1 MRCGGGGMITINDWM
16 QIKPKRVRFIELDVC
31 NNSRVENEIVRDETT
46 EQECVE
52 IINKYAQR
60 NFYMIEIL
68 NIENELYYHVYFKDN
83 ATVKYS

>member
-1 MRCGGGGMITINDWM
+1 MITINDWL

-52 IINKYAQR
+52 IINKYAER
-60 NFYMIEIL
+60 NIYMIEIL
-68 NIENELYYHVYFKDN
+68 NIKDELYYHVYYKDN
-83 ATVKYS
+83 GVIKYD

>member
-1 MRCGGGGMITINDWM
+1 MITINDWM

-31 NNSRVENEIVRDETT
+31 NNSRVEDEIVRDETT
-46 EQECVE
+46 EQECVD

-83 ATVKYS
+83 GTVKYS

>member
-1 MRCGGGGMITINDWM
+1 MITINDWM

-46 EQECVE
+46 EQECIE
-52 IINKYAQR
+52 IINKYKER

-83 ATVKYS
+83 TTVKYE

>member
-1 MRCGGGGMITINDWM
+1 MITINDWM

-31 NNSRVENEIVRDETT
+31 NNSTVVDEIVRDETT

-52 IINKYAQR
+52 IINKYAER

-83 ATVKYS
+83 GVIKYD

>member
-1 MRCGGGGMITINDWM
+1 MITINDWM

-52 IINKYAQR
+52 IINKYEQR

>member
-1 MRCGGGGMITINDWM
+1 MITINDWL

-31 NNSRVENEIVRDETT
+31 NNSRVEDEIVRDETT
-46 EQECVE
+46 EQEC
-52 IINKYAQR
+52 IAINKKYAER

-83 ATVKYS
+83 GVIKYD

>member
-1 MRCGGGGMITINDWM
+1 MITINDWM

-31 NNSRVENEIVRDETT
+31 NNSRVEDEIVRDETT

-52 IINKYAQR
+52 IINKYAER

-68 NIENELYYHVYFKDN
+68 NIENELYYHVYYKDN
-83 ATVKYS
+83 GTVKYE

>member
-1 MRCGGGGMITINDWM
+1 MITINDWM

-31 NNSRVENEIVRDETT
+31 NNSRVESEIVRDETT

-52 IINKYAQR
+52 IINKYAER

-68 NIENELYYHVYFKDN
+68 NIENELYYHVYYKDN
-83 ATVKYS
+83 GTVKYE

>member
-1 MRCGGGGMITINDWM
+1 MITINDWL

-31 NNSRVENEIVRDETT
+31 NNSRVEDEIVRDETT

-52 IINKYAQR
+52 IINKYAKR

-68 NIENELYYHVYFKDN
+68 NIENELYYHVYYKDN
-83 ATVKYS
+83 ATVKYE

>member
-1 MRCGGGGMITINDWM
+1 MITINDWM

-52 IINKYAQR
+52 IINKYAER

>member
-1 MRCGGGGMITINDWM
+1 MITINDWM

-31 NNSRVENEIVRDETT
+31 NNSRVEDEIVRDETT

-52 IINKYAQR
+52 IINKYKER

-83 ATVKYS
+83 GVIKYD

>member
-1 MRCGGGGMITINDWM
+1 MITINDWM

-46 EQECVE
+46 EQECVD

>member
-1 MRCGGGGMITINDWM
+1 MITINDWM

-83 ATVKYS
+83 GVIKHD

>member
-1 MRCGGGGMITINDWM
+1 MITINDWM

-83 ATVKYS
+83 GTVKYS

>member
-1 MRCGGGGMITINDWM
+1 MITINDWM

-60 NFYMIEIL
+60 NFYMIEVL

-83 ATVKYS
+83 ATINIAK

>member
-1 MRCGGGGMITINDWM
+1 MITINDWM

-52 IINKYAQR
+52 IINKYAKR

-83 ATVKYS
+83 GVIKYD

>member
-1 MRCGGGGMITINDWM
+1 MITINDWM

-52 IINKYAQR
+52 IINKYAER

-68 NIENELYYHVYFKDN
+68 NIENELYYHVYFKDI
-83 ATVKYS
+83 KYS

>member
-1 MRCGGGGMITINDWM
+1 MITINDWL

-52 IINKYAQR
+52 IINKYAER

-68 NIENELYYHVYFKDN
+68 NIENELYYHVYYKDN
-83 ATVKYS
+83 GTVKYE

>member
-1 MRCGGGGMITINDWM
+1 MITINDWM

-52 IINKYAQR
+52 IINKYAER

-68 NIENELYYHVYFKDN
+68 NIENELYYHVYYKDN
-83 ATVKYS
+83 GTVKYE

>member
-1 MRCGGGGMITINDWM
+1 MITINDWL

-31 NNSRVENEIVRDETT
+31 NNSRVEDEIVRDETT
-46 EQECVE
+46 AQECIE
-52 IINKYAQR
+52 ISKKYEQR

>member
-1 MRCGGGGMITINDWM
+1 MITINDWM

-31 NNSRVENEIVRDETT
+31 NNSRVEDEIVRGETT

-52 IINKYAQR
+52 IINKYAER

-83 ATVKYS
+83 GVIKYD

>member
-1 MRCGGGGMITINDWM
+1 MITINDWM

-46 EQECVE
+46 EQEYVD

-83 ATVKYS
+83 GTVKYS

>member
-1 MRCGGGGMITINDWM
+1 MITINDWM

-52 IINKYAQR
+52 IINKYAER

-83 ATVKYS
+83 ATINIAK

>member
-1 MRCGGGGMITINDWM
+1 MITINDWM
-16 QIKPKRVRFIELDVC
+16 QIKPKRIRFIELDVC

-52 IINKYAQR
+52 IINKYAER

-83 ATVKYS
+83 GVIKYD

>member
-1 MRCGGGGMITINDWM
+1 MITINDWM

-31 NNSRVENEIVRDETT
+31 NNSRVEDEIVRDETT

-52 IINKYAQR
+52 IINKYAER

-68 NIENELYYHVYFKDN
+68 NIENELYYHVYYKN
-83 ATVKYS
+83 NGVIKYD

>member
-1 MRCGGGGMITINDWM
+1 MITINDWL

-31 NNSRVENEIVRDETT
+31 NNSRVEDEIVRDETT

-52 IINKYAQR
+52 IINKYAER
-60 NFYMIEIL
+60 NIYMIEIL

-83 ATVKYS
+83 GVIKYD

>member
-1 MRCGGGGMITINDWM
+1 MITINDWL

-52 IINKYAQR
+52 IINKYAER
-60 NFYMIEIL
+60 NVYMIEIL
-68 NIENELYYHVYFKDN
+68 NIKDELYYHVYYKDN

>member
-1 MRCGGGGMITINDWM
+1 MITINDWM
-16 QIKPKRVRFIELDVC
+16 QIKPKRIRFIELDVC
-31 NNSRVENEIVRDETT
+31 NNSRVEDEIVRDETT

-52 IINKYAQR
+52 IINKYKER

-83 ATVKYS
+83 GVIKYD

>member
-1 MRCGGGGMITINDWM
+1 MITINDWL

-31 NNSRVENEIVRDETT
+31 NNSSVKDEIIRDETT

-52 IINKYAQR
+52 IINKYAER

-83 ATVKYS
+83 GVIKYD

>member
-1 MRCGGGGMITINDWM
+1 MITINDWM

-52 IINKYAQR
+52 IINKYAER

-83 ATVKYS
+83 ATVKYE